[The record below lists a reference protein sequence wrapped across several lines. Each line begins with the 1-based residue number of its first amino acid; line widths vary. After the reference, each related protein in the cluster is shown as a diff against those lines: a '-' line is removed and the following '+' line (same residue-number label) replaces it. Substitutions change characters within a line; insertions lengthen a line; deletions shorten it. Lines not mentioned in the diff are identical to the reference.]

1 MRMIAMLTKCLE
13 AEPRSQLSQERKKK
27 QKIKKKKKKKLKT
40 YKKKTQLKINT
51 FHFSNFLLLLLFK
64 I

>member
-27 QKIKKKKKKKLKT
+27 KKIENL
-40 YKKKTQLKINT
+40 
-51 FHFSNFLLLLLFK
+51 
-64 I
+64 